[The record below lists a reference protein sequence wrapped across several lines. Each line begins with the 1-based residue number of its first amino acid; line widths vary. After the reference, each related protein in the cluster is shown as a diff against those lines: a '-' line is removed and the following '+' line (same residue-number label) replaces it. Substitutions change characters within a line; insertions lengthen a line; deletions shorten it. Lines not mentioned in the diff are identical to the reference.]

1 MSVSFYHSKI
11 KDYGRGVIQIMNYD
25 KSIKLGQKRLYREPF
40 DISSE
45 LKELQEMEKQGL
57 KTTKEVEVISKQLIA
72 KSNHTKRSNTSRAK
86 NKVYDLVQSNEWE
99 WFVTLTFNPEKID
112 RTNYDECSKAV
123 KYFLDQTRR
132 VANNNEFKYVGLP
145 EYHADG
151 VSFHFHFLMSGI
163 DSSNFIKAD
172 VYGPDEIYNIDSYT
186 FGFSTATKVRDTRKA
201 SGYIVK
207 YITKTITD
215 NLKGKKRYWASRNLK
230 TPDEYIYHEKIDT
243 KYFPMPVQEKVIEID
258 SPQYKNRIEY
268 KIINFEGEEIWKI

>member
-1 MSVSFYHSKI
+1 MPISFYNSKI
-11 KDYGRGVIQIMNYD
+11 KDYGNGVQQIINYD
-25 KSIKLGQKRLYREPF
+25 KSIKMGHSKPYRPPRDIQKEITELLQQV
-40 DISSE
+40 SE
-45 LKELQEMEKQGL
+45 GNKTMKEAEQIIKTNILK
-57 KTTKEVEVISKQLIA
+57 SKHSKNTA
-72 KSNHTKRSNTSRAK
+72 TSRAK

-163 DSSNFIKAD
+163 DSTNFIKAD
-172 VYGPDEIYNIDSYT
+172 VYGPDEVYNLDSYS
-186 FGFSTATKVRDTRKA
+186 FGFSTATKVRDSKKA
-201 SGYIVK
+201 SGYLVK
-207 YITKTITD
+207 YITKTISD

-230 TPDEYIYHEKIDT
+230 TPNEYIYHEKIDT

-258 SPQYKNRIEY
+258 TPQYKNRIEY
-268 KIINFEGEEIWKI
+268 KIINFEGEEI